1 MKLLYYQIQTT
12 NIEVLL
18 LKLGINH
25 VSNTEYH
32 ADKEYLSSSNYKTLL
47 EDPEKF
53 HREKIL
59 GIKEE
64 QKESTSFTEGSLTHS
79 VILEPHLVNTEYAF
93 FPGLRKSG
101 PEFTAFAEQNKG
113 KTIISKPQKIRV
125 DNYKSAYLKNKAAV
139 ELVKGGFSEQTLCVE
154 LNGIKTKTRCDYINV
169 DAGYILDVKTSAYP
183 VDVDTFRNTIKMWS
197 YDLSAALYTKV
208 ASEFYNKNFKFYFVC
223 ISKTDLVC
231 EVFKASD
238 ATLEQGMQKILKAT
252 KIYKQCMSTG
262 IWKPELTKHASSGEI
277 LEV

>member
-1 MKLLYYQIQTT
+1 MS
-12 NIEVLL
+12 

-25 VSNTEYH
+25 VGNAEYH
-32 ADKEYLSSSNYKTLL
+32 ADNEYLSSSNYKLLL

-53 HREKIL
+53 HKEKIL
-59 GIKEE
+59 GIKEP
-64 QKESTSFTEGSLTHS
+64 QKESSSFTEGSLTHS
-79 VILEPHLVNTEYAF
+79 VILEPHLVSKEYAF

-101 PEFTAFAEQNKG
+101 PEFATFAEQNKH
-113 KTIISKPQKIRV
+113 KTIISAPQRIRV
-125 DNYKSAYLKNKAAV
+125 DNYKKAYLKNPAAV
-139 ELVKGGFSEQTLCVE
+139 ELVKGGFAEQTLCVE

-183 VDVDTFRNTIKMWS
+183 VDVDSFRNTIKMWS

-208 ASEFYNKNFKFYFVC
+208 ASEFYNKDFKFYFIC

-238 ATLEQGMQKILKAT
+238 ATLEKGMQKILQAT

-262 IWKPELTKHASSGEI
+262 IWKSEVSKHEPSQEI